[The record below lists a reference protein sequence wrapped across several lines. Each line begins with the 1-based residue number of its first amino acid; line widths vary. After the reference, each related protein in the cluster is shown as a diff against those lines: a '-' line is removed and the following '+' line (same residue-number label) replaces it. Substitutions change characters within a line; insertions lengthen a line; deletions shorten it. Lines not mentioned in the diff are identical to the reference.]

1 MKTINLDSRLSLV
14 ASFVRKGSRV
24 ADIGTDHAYIPVYL
38 VQTGVSPS
46 AVAADLR
53 KMPLENAKKT
63 IEQYNLSSKIS
74 TVLSDGL
81 DGIEKSCCDDI
92 VIAGMGGMLIAEIL
106 SKSNRIYDKRL
117 RLVLQPM
124 SHQEDVRK
132 FLFENGF
139 KIVEEG
145 CSFDKK
151 HCYCVIAAEFT
162 GEKKEYSPAMIY
174 TGTLY
179 KRKDESAKVYLANQ
193 LSRLTKRRDS
203 LEKAGTSPAEVESLS
218 EIIDDYKKLTED

>member
-63 IEQYNLSSKIS
+63 IEQYDLSSKIS

-81 DGIEKSCCDDI
+81 DGIEKNCCDDI
-92 VIAGMGGMLIAEIL
+92 VIAGMG
-106 SKSNRIYDKRL
+106 
-117 RLVLQPM
+117 
-124 SHQEDVRK
+124 
-132 FLFENGF
+132 
-139 KIVEEG
+139 
-145 CSFDKK
+145 
-151 HCYCVIAAEFT
+151 
-162 GEKKEYSPAMIY
+162 
-174 TGTLY
+174 
-179 KRKDESAKVYLANQ
+179 
-193 LSRLTKRRDS
+193 
-203 LEKAGTSPAEVESLS
+203 
-218 EIIDDYKKLTED
+218 

>member
-63 IEQYNLSSKIS
+63 IEQYDLSSKIS

-81 DGIEKSCCDDI
+81 A
-92 VIAGMGGMLIAEIL
+92 VM
-106 SKSNRIYDKRL
+106 
-117 RLVLQPM
+117 
-124 SHQEDVRK
+124 
-132 FLFENGF
+132 
-139 KIVEEG
+139 
-145 CSFDKK
+145 
-151 HCYCVIAAEFT
+151 
-162 GEKKEYSPAMIY
+162 
-174 TGTLY
+174 TL
-179 KRKDESAKVYLANQ
+179 
-193 LSRLTKRRDS
+193 
-203 LEKAGTSPAEVESLS
+203 
-218 EIIDDYKKLTED
+218 

>member
-14 ASFVRKGSRV
+14 ASFVRTGSRV

-63 IEQYNLSSKIS
+63 IEQYDLSSKIS
-74 TVLSDGL
+74 TALSDGL
-81 DGIEKSCCDDI
+81 DGIDKNCCDDI

-106 SKSNRIYDKRL
+106 SRTDWIYDKRF

-139 KIVEEG
+139 EIVEEG
-145 CSFDKK
+145 CSSDKK

-162 GEKKEYSPAMIY
+162 GEKKNYSPAMIY

-179 KRKDESAKVYLANQ
+179 KRKDETAKAYLANQ
-193 LSRLTKRRDS
+193 LSRLTKRRNS
-203 LEKAGTSPAEVESLS
+203 LEKAGTSPTEVESLS
-218 EIIDDYKKLTED
+218 KIIDDYIKLTED